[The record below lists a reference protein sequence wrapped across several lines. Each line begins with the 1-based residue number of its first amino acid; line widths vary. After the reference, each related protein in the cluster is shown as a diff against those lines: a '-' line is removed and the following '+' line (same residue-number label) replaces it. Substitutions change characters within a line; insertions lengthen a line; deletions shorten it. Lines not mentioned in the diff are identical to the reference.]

1 MPNSPTAASPIVQ
14 ANKLHIQLPPSQ
26 QINQWRQSFLSLNH
40 ARLDQA
46 RSLMLERQT
55 RVLDVLPLLIHI
67 NHPQMPGFIS
77 QKVPAGIEHFSPQ
90 VESLNALRY
99 VAKGLQIPRISGQ
112 RAIEAIFLMGSLGTL
127 AQSANSDLDVWLCHT
142 ADLSDEQLAMLK
154 AKCELIEKW
163 ATSQKVELHFFL
175 MNAAEF
181 RQGKMQENV
190 DAEHSGSTQHLLLLD
205 EFYRSSLWL
214 AGRQPSWWLVPTQYE
229 KHSQHYLKQL
239 DDHQLIHNSQ
249 WINFGSISTIPASEF
264 VGAGLW
270 QLNKGLKNPYK
281 SLLKLLLTQHY
292 ASQYPNIRPLCWD
305 LKDNVHQGN
314 IDPLSCDGYL
324 LMLNRVSQHVAAEHD
339 DNRLELLRRAFY
351 FKAHLPIT
359 KASQGQQRQW
369 RFQEL
374 QQLITQWGW
383 SKAILMHLDNRDEW
397 EVHEVQSERNSL
409 VNEMLTS
416 YRYLAAFSNK
426 YAKKVRINRQDLT
439 LLGNQLYAVY
449 DAKPGKVLTIN
460 PNIVTDLVQ
469 HKISLVLADN
479 RWQLI
484 SGTYKKENDHSI
496 IKQSPSL
503 IELLCY
509 AHFNGLLSHHSN
521 FGIYPEHNAL
531 SKYEL
536 KELLQVVRN
545 IARPQHIAPANFLR
559 PSIPIQ
565 WQIFIN
571 AGIDPMHQ
579 FTRRGMQ
586 KLSSRNDA
594 LGYSAL
600 KENLVQSID
609 LLTINSWG
617 EWQIQR
623 FHSENAVIDGLQHL
637 LQYAPLA
644 RKQGWPNYDCHCFCA
659 SRAGAISQR
668 VEKILADITSHTL
681 EQPNV
686 DYILEAGQNYYIWQQ
701 DKYEVRLN
709 KAESVSQF
717 LALLGRP
724 RKQYAH
730 YRLDVN
736 ALNGSPLKAIFNH
749 PRPGSWQL
757 FFWHKENTYF
767 YYLLDERG
775 VLLHQ
780 QQQAQSDSE
789 VVIPIIRFLRQI
801 DQRMQGQF
809 LRQRARPILLF
820 ELKRNNES
828 TEFEPHSR
836 RLPPLQSQ
844 TSHIQLNATL
854 DDQDQV
860 TLYCNG
866 EEFSVWEWGD
876 QLYNKV
882 AKTLLAMRSSND
894 DYPAYLTDLSLYS
907 DASIIQHIKLKQG
920 IEKRL
925 NQALSRL
932 AKNSN

>member
-1 MPNSPTAASPIVQ
+1 M
-14 ANKLHIQLPPSQ
+14 
-26 QINQWRQSFLSLNH
+26 
-40 ARLDQA
+40 
-46 RSLMLERQT
+46 
-55 RVLDVLPLLIHI
+55 
-67 NHPQMPGFIS
+67 
-77 QKVPAGIEHFSPQ
+77 
-90 VESLNALRY
+90 
-99 VAKGLQIPRISGQ
+99 
-112 RAIEAIFLMGSLGTL
+112 
-127 AQSANSDLDVWLCHT
+127 
-142 ADLSDEQLAMLK
+142 
-154 AKCELIEKW
+154 
-163 ATSQKVELHFFL
+163 
-175 MNAAEF
+175 
-181 RQGKMQENV
+181 
-190 DAEHSGSTQHLLLLD
+190 
-205 EFYRSSLWL
+205 
-214 AGRQPSWWLVPTQYE
+214 
-229 KHSQHYLKQL
+229 
-239 DDHQLIHNSQ
+239 
-249 WINFGSISTIPASEF
+249 
-264 VGAGLW
+264 
-270 QLNKGLKNPYK
+270 
-281 SLLKLLLTQHY
+281 
-292 ASQYPNIRPLCWD
+292 
-305 LKDNVHQGN
+305 
-314 IDPLSCDGYL
+314 
-324 LMLNRVSQHVAAEHD
+324 
-339 DNRLELLRRAFY
+339 
-351 FKAHLPIT
+351 
-359 KASQGQQRQW
+359 
-369 RFQEL
+369 
-374 QQLITQWGW
+374 
-383 SKAILMHLDNRDEW
+383 
-397 EVHEVQSERNSL
+397 
-409 VNEMLTS
+409 
-416 YRYLAAFSNK
+416 
-426 YAKKVRINRQDLT
+426 
-439 LLGNQLYAVY
+439 
-449 DAKPGKVLTIN
+449 
-460 PNIVTDLVQ
+460 
-469 HKISLVLADN
+469 
-479 RWQLI
+479 
-484 SGTYKKENDHSI
+484 
-496 IKQSPSL
+496 
-503 IELLCY
+503 
-509 AHFNGLLSHHSN
+509 
-521 FGIYPEHNAL
+521 
-531 SKYEL
+531 
-536 KELLQVVRN
+536 
-545 IARPQHIAPANFLR
+545 
-559 PSIPIQ
+559 
-565 WQIFIN
+565 
-571 AGIDPMHQ
+571 
-579 FTRRGMQ
+579 
-586 KLSSRNDA
+586 
-594 LGYSAL
+594 
-600 KENLVQSID
+600 
-609 LLTINSWG
+609 LTINSWG

-925 NQALSRL
+925 NQALSSL